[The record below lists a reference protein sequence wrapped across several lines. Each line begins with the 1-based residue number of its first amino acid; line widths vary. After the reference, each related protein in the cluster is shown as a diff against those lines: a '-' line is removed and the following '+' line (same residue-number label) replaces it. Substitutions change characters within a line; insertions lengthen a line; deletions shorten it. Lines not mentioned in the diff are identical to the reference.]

1 MDQLKILEIL
11 NENKGKDFVNR
22 ILNAVSFPTL
32 PNRDGSEST
41 HGMMFSE
48 VDGKYI
54 VYPSVVYDE
63 EVMARLGPD
72 TALGRALRT
81 EDFVEFDTIQD
92 AYEFSKE
99 YKKLLPLLDS
109 DKEKPDKIY
118 PKRKTIWK
126 DMNTGPGTLSGDS
139 MSEASDG
146 N

>member
-11 NENKGKDFVNR
+11 NENKDKDFVNR

-63 EVMARLGPD
+63 DVMSRLGPD

-81 EDFVEFDTIQD
+81 DDYVEFDTIQD

-109 DKEKPDKIY
+109 DKEDGIKPDVIY
-118 PKRKTIWK
+118 PKRKSIWK
-126 DMNTGPGTLSGDS
+126 DLNTGPGTISTDNLGD
-139 MSEASDG
+139 
-146 N
+146 

>member
-11 NENKGKDFVNR
+11 NNNKDLEFVRR
-22 ILNAVSFPTL
+22 IMEAKSYPTL

-41 HGMMFSE
+41 HGMMWSGGEGRF
-48 VDGKYI
+48 Y

-72 TALGRALRT
+72 TAYGRAMRLG
-81 EDFVEFDTIQD
+81 DFIEFATLQE

-99 YKKLLPLLDS
+99 YKKFDPFFEAQDN
-109 DKEKPDKIY
+109 EVIY

-126 DMNTGPGTLSGDS
+126 DLNTGPGDPGDS
-139 MSEASDG
+139 MGGGGDVF
-146 N
+146 